1 VARTAMV
8 EVVRLFLLLLLLFYF
23 LGKQTGGL
31 GKLKLVGREEGIYVE
46 STGGVGPRG
55 IHGRFTWQRWSC
67 WPFLGNVN
75 LITRES
81 WLCM

>member
-8 EVVRLFLLLLLLFYF
+8 EVVRLLLLLLLFYF
-23 LGKQTGGL
+23 IGKQTGGL

-55 IHGRFTWQRWSC
+55 FMVGLRGRGGLAGLF
-67 WPFLGNVN
+67 
-75 LITRES
+75 
-81 WLCM
+81 